1 MIERYLDELRDR
13 GYIVNVYVEN
23 GKTIIECGYNDVT
36 LTNTLMQGTIEDVRV
51 MEILNVMVDDLGV
64 SV

>member
-1 MIERYLDELRDR
+1 MIERYLDGLRDR

-36 LTNTLMQGTIEDVRV
+36 LTNTLMQGTIEDVRMV
-51 MEILNVMVDDLGV
+51 EILNAMVDDLGV
-64 SV
+64 PV